1 MIKYF
6 AKEIAT
12 GKLIEAR
19 GQDYLFDGYFY
30 DTMLCWYVGSEDGP
44 YFNVLYTDFFDYFDV
59 IEQAVVGYNDL

>member
-19 GQDYLFDGYFY
+19 GQDIFFAGICY
-30 DTMLCWYVGSEDGP
+30 DTLTCWYVGDEDGP
-44 YFNVLYTDFFDYFDV
+44 RFNVLYTDFEEYFYI
-59 IEQAVVGYNDL
+59 IEAILV